1 MFSILRSM
9 DLVEEFCVTLKRGG
23 AYLSDMV
30 ITGCFAWGHFQCHS
44 TSFTSVSKSQC
55 KVMLPPG
62 RTVCST
68 TAPEMLSTHWHVIPT
83 NVYHVWCNQ
92 HKPTKLKQTHKGTNK
107 TDLMS
112 LQTRIIQNTR
122 KALLTQKHDE
132 GDIQLVHLCD
142 WGGWLLQEP
151 LMRISAARG
160 SLYH

>member
-9 DLVEEFCVTLKRGG
+9 DLVEEFCVTLKWGWVHP
-23 AYLSDMV
+23 YDMR
-30 ITGCFAWGHFQCHS
+30 IAGCFGWGHFQCHS
-44 TSFTSVSKSQC
+44 TSPTSVSKSQC

-107 TDLMS
+107 PDLVS

-122 KALLTQKHDE
+122 KVWTYTKTRQ
-132 GDIQLVHLCD
+132 
-142 WGGWLLQEP
+142 GWH
-151 LMRISAARG
+151 SACP
-160 SLYH
+160 SLWLRRSIVAGAFDADFRC